1 MGSCDDPAVIGEPFR
16 ASVTRLV
23 RCSSQPLPEHQ
34 SHQEMASFSSSS
46 REGQMFE
53 PDRGLGVT
61 TASVCMNAS
70 DPDTYGEDGTLG
82 AFEHA
87 DSLLMDKRLD
97 GDFGGSDPC
106 LNLENESCNEGN
118 RTLSLDMKESED
130 VDGFVDILGCDATME
145 MISLTESLVNSVKP
159 EELDKNSCIFDAP
172 AKVERDD
179 TVQNGP
185 ILVGTG
191 TRTDDLK
198 SSYVCEIVSNSASA
212 DGLPNDFIQQNK
224 MENDGAGCSF
234 SEVADRITEASV
246 ELEADMLN
254 EISPLQSGQIL
265 PIDVGQSIANCD
277 RYVCQMD
284 GKSLSST
291 SGETV
296 IEVADMNSN
305 PEVCLQM
312 LPSQGCDRIGE
323 CLQSDGL
330 PLTIH
335 ASENDLCEEKHD
347 SNSSSKYIPDV
358 GGDDSDVLT
367 NNNSDGGQHVVPGIG
382 NDHNLE
388 DATVQV
394 NHNCVEL
401 LASPLPS
408 QPPNSEKDEFYGTL
422 KEDIPIKYISSVNS
436 RCLGDQDNNDIGKVG
451 CVSEVK
457 CPETVIM
464 SSKRSGRRR
473 TSSQKAVTKRASRKT
488 KKKVPEPLIF
498 DTTRRRRSSISRSA
512 RPSPWGSLGHII
524 QSFEEIDDVLVNQT
538 QKQGNEKSKGNQG
551 GAKRNKKQLSESS
564 HRSRKGT
571 QGKPATSTSTNRI
584 RLKVKLGK
592 NVGHNFLNI
601 VVPEIVDSSLSAKG
615 VNCNYGNDSYWEGN
629 LEFPPSTLGVD
640 DQKVEEG
647 PLRKIFCYSRNQDKE
662 EKCPDASVVNEQC
675 TNNDSSCIIGI
686 DKSSEK
692 HADDNLCVS
701 SHLVEPV
708 ERTSD
713 TRSLDPG
720 TSPDS
725 EVINSVLDIQVGA
738 ARQEILPDSVLA
750 SLEDFA
756 ASGNAPGSK
765 KGRKKDKPSR
775 AVSCSGERGIS
786 VSACSNRSKSS
797 KKHGR
802 RQNVDNQ
809 LGSGE
814 TFTYSDANVL
824 NYSLTVEELSM
835 EQVSLLT
842 EIELPEDTLKAD
854 DILNDKEC
862 CRADVGST
870 FPESENSKTF
880 LPSQSAKKKHP
891 KGSKSI
897 KTSKGKSKA
906 PGSKNK
912 IKNASNERVYQRK
925 SFKKSKSKE
934 ALCDRVV
941 TETES
946 HQIIGNCLVDKP
958 EKSDNIIA
966 STVAVDLSV
975 VQGAVNE
982 QYMPPRNAWVLCDD
996 CHKWRRI
1003 PASLVD
1009 SLGHASCTWTCKDN
1023 VDKAFANCSIPQ
1035 EKSNAEINAELEI
1048 SDESGEENGSK
1059 KRLTY
1064 RELESFHPATVTAIP
1079 QENKFASISSNQ
1091 FLHRSRKTQT
1101 IDEVFDFPECFL
1113 ALLLWLRGSL
1123 DQRRGRSEEF
1133 SSDIFLGLIIPW
1145 NNEQIKESRML
1156 VTTSR
1161 SFGGQLDNGLSLQTS
1176 FGRSIMVCH
1185 CKPALDGR
1193 LGCGDECLNRM
1204 LNIECVRGT
1213 CPCGDLCS
1221 NQQFQKRKYAKL
1233 QWLRCGK
1240 KGYGLQL
1247 LEDISKGQFLIEYV
1261 GEVLDM
1267 NAYEARQKEYALN
1280 GHRHFYFMTLN
1291 GSEVIDACGKGNLGR
1306 FINHSCDPNCRTEKW
1321 MVNGEICIGLFA
1333 LRDIKKGEEVTF
1345 DYNYVRV
1352 FGAAAKK
1359 CYCGSFHC
1367 RGYIGGDP
1375 LNSEVIIQS
1384 DSDEEFPE
1392 PVMLRADGRSWN
1404 NNLST
1409 AVSSMDV
1416 AKMQPSE
1423 HLKGNR
1429 DKRDQPIRIASEL
1442 KISEEKV
1449 DTLKLPASKI
1459 SEEKEDPLKLSAL
1472 KTSEEKEDPLNL
1484 SASTISPLHSSLEFE
1499 DSKVASPIP
1508 VPDITH
1514 QTEDV
1519 TSKPI
1524 FVDQTGISL
1533 LDNISDKN
1541 TCSIEQEAK
1550 LSVDDIDA
1558 RKKSKLDSV
1567 EDKKV
1572 YIKSH
1577 PRMKTSRKP
1586 GSVKKGKVSS
1596 VEKIQITNRSL
1607 ISSVK
1612 PKRLIEGS
1620 PGNRFEAVEEK
1631 LNELLDAEGGISK
1644 RKDAPKGYLKL
1655 LLLTAASGASASG
1668 EAIQRLL

>member
-946 HQIIGNCLVDKP
+946 HQIIGN
-958 EKSDNIIA
+958 
-966 STVAVDLSV
+966 
-975 VQGAVNE
+975 
-982 QYMPPRNAWVLCDD
+982 
-996 CHKWRRI
+996 
-1003 PASLVD
+1003 
-1009 SLGHASCTWTCKDN
+1009 
-1023 VDKAFANCSIPQ
+1023 
-1035 EKSNAEINAELEI
+1035 
-1048 SDESGEENGSK
+1048 
-1059 KRLTY
+1059 
-1064 RELESFHPATVTAIP
+1064 
-1079 QENKFASISSNQ
+1079 
-1091 FLHRSRKTQT
+1091 
-1101 IDEVFDFPECFL
+1101 
-1113 ALLLWLRGSL
+1113 
-1123 DQRRGRSEEF
+1123 F
-1133 SSDIFLGLIIPW
+1133 SS
-1145 NNEQIKESRML
+1145 
-1156 VTTSR
+1156 
-1161 SFGGQLDNGLSLQTS
+1161 
-1176 FGRSIMVCH
+1176 
-1185 CKPALDGR
+1185 
-1193 LGCGDECLNRM
+1193 
-1204 LNIECVRGT
+1204 
-1213 CPCGDLCS
+1213 
-1221 NQQFQKRKYAKL
+1221 
-1233 QWLRCGK
+1233 
-1240 KGYGLQL
+1240 
-1247 LEDISKGQFLIEYV
+1247 
-1261 GEVLDM
+1261 
-1267 NAYEARQKEYALN
+1267 
-1280 GHRHFYFMTLN
+1280 
-1291 GSEVIDACGKGNLGR
+1291 ID
-1306 FINHSCDPNCRTEKW
+1306 
-1321 MVNGEICIGLFA
+1321 
-1333 LRDIKKGEEVTF
+1333 
-1345 DYNYVRV
+1345 
-1352 FGAAAKK
+1352 
-1359 CYCGSFHC
+1359 
-1367 RGYIGGDP
+1367 
-1375 LNSEVIIQS
+1375 
-1384 DSDEEFPE
+1384 
-1392 PVMLRADGRSWN
+1392 
-1404 NNLST
+1404 
-1409 AVSSMDV
+1409 
-1416 AKMQPSE
+1416 
-1423 HLKGNR
+1423 
-1429 DKRDQPIRIASEL
+1429 
-1442 KISEEKV
+1442 
-1449 DTLKLPASKI
+1449 
-1459 SEEKEDPLKLSAL
+1459 
-1472 KTSEEKEDPLNL
+1472 
-1484 SASTISPLHSSLEFE
+1484 
-1499 DSKVASPIP
+1499 
-1508 VPDITH
+1508 
-1514 QTEDV
+1514 
-1519 TSKPI
+1519 
-1524 FVDQTGISL
+1524 
-1533 LDNISDKN
+1533 
-1541 TCSIEQEAK
+1541 
-1550 LSVDDIDA
+1550 
-1558 RKKSKLDSV
+1558 
-1567 EDKKV
+1567 
-1572 YIKSH
+1572 
-1577 PRMKTSRKP
+1577 
-1586 GSVKKGKVSS
+1586 
-1596 VEKIQITNRSL
+1596 
-1607 ISSVK
+1607 
-1612 PKRLIEGS
+1612 
-1620 PGNRFEAVEEK
+1620 
-1631 LNELLDAEGGISK
+1631 
-1644 RKDAPKGYLKL
+1644 
-1655 LLLTAASGASASG
+1655 
-1668 EAIQRLL
+1668 

>member
-34 SHQEMASFSSSS
+34 SHQEMASFSSNS

-70 DPDTYGEDGTLG
+70 DPDTSGEDGTLR

-358 GGDDSDVLT
+358 RGDDSDVLT

-701 SHLVEPV
+701 SHLVESV

-946 HQIIGNCLVDKP
+946 HQIIGN
-958 EKSDNIIA
+958 
-966 STVAVDLSV
+966 
-975 VQGAVNE
+975 
-982 QYMPPRNAWVLCDD
+982 
-996 CHKWRRI
+996 
-1003 PASLVD
+1003 
-1009 SLGHASCTWTCKDN
+1009 
-1023 VDKAFANCSIPQ
+1023 
-1035 EKSNAEINAELEI
+1035 
-1048 SDESGEENGSK
+1048 
-1059 KRLTY
+1059 
-1064 RELESFHPATVTAIP
+1064 
-1079 QENKFASISSNQ
+1079 
-1091 FLHRSRKTQT
+1091 
-1101 IDEVFDFPECFL
+1101 
-1113 ALLLWLRGSL
+1113 
-1123 DQRRGRSEEF
+1123 F
-1133 SSDIFLGLIIPW
+1133 SS
-1145 NNEQIKESRML
+1145 
-1156 VTTSR
+1156 
-1161 SFGGQLDNGLSLQTS
+1161 
-1176 FGRSIMVCH
+1176 
-1185 CKPALDGR
+1185 
-1193 LGCGDECLNRM
+1193 
-1204 LNIECVRGT
+1204 
-1213 CPCGDLCS
+1213 
-1221 NQQFQKRKYAKL
+1221 
-1233 QWLRCGK
+1233 
-1240 KGYGLQL
+1240 
-1247 LEDISKGQFLIEYV
+1247 
-1261 GEVLDM
+1261 
-1267 NAYEARQKEYALN
+1267 
-1280 GHRHFYFMTLN
+1280 
-1291 GSEVIDACGKGNLGR
+1291 ID
-1306 FINHSCDPNCRTEKW
+1306 
-1321 MVNGEICIGLFA
+1321 
-1333 LRDIKKGEEVTF
+1333 
-1345 DYNYVRV
+1345 
-1352 FGAAAKK
+1352 
-1359 CYCGSFHC
+1359 
-1367 RGYIGGDP
+1367 
-1375 LNSEVIIQS
+1375 
-1384 DSDEEFPE
+1384 
-1392 PVMLRADGRSWN
+1392 
-1404 NNLST
+1404 
-1409 AVSSMDV
+1409 
-1416 AKMQPSE
+1416 
-1423 HLKGNR
+1423 
-1429 DKRDQPIRIASEL
+1429 
-1442 KISEEKV
+1442 
-1449 DTLKLPASKI
+1449 
-1459 SEEKEDPLKLSAL
+1459 
-1472 KTSEEKEDPLNL
+1472 
-1484 SASTISPLHSSLEFE
+1484 
-1499 DSKVASPIP
+1499 
-1508 VPDITH
+1508 
-1514 QTEDV
+1514 
-1519 TSKPI
+1519 
-1524 FVDQTGISL
+1524 
-1533 LDNISDKN
+1533 
-1541 TCSIEQEAK
+1541 
-1550 LSVDDIDA
+1550 
-1558 RKKSKLDSV
+1558 
-1567 EDKKV
+1567 
-1572 YIKSH
+1572 
-1577 PRMKTSRKP
+1577 
-1586 GSVKKGKVSS
+1586 
-1596 VEKIQITNRSL
+1596 
-1607 ISSVK
+1607 
-1612 PKRLIEGS
+1612 
-1620 PGNRFEAVEEK
+1620 
-1631 LNELLDAEGGISK
+1631 
-1644 RKDAPKGYLKL
+1644 
-1655 LLLTAASGASASG
+1655 
-1668 EAIQRLL
+1668 